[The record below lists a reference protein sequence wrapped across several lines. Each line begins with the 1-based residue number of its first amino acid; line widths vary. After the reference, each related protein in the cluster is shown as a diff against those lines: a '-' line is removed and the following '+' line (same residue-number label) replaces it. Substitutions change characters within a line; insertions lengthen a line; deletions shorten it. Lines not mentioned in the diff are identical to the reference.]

1 MTRLTF
7 VSIAAAVLVGSSL
20 TAGFVPLSARAAIP
34 TRPSNILKAAT
45 FGGDISFDVDR
56 ARECADSFG
65 ECSIEDMERMK
76 NALHAERIANF
87 LTAKSDPSWPEAELH
102 DRILEEDLGLQL
114 KSLKAYIND
123 PRVENLEMPGQQSAE
138 KLHSDMEMMDH
149 PISVPSTDDVYSA
162 TPAAQHTASRCNEY
176 RRFH

>member
-76 NALHAERIANF
+76 NGENTSQHGMICVLELKDHVKVCCESSIITCTHHARIF
-87 LTAKSDPSWPEAELH
+87 IFGSHRQTHLYF
-102 DRILEEDLGLQL
+102 I
-114 KSLKAYIND
+114 
-123 PRVENLEMPGQQSAE
+123 
-138 KLHSDMEMMDH
+138 
-149 PISVPSTDDVYSA
+149 
-162 TPAAQHTASRCNEY
+162 
-176 RRFH
+176 